1 MNNIFHQLIFGP
13 IRSRRLGLSLGINA
27 VIPDRKYCN
36 FNCVYCECGWTEKLK
51 EQIRFPSVQEIE
63 IALEAKLKELKQAKE
78 QLNSITFSGNGEPT
92 LHPAFK
98 DIVEAV
104 ILLRDRFFP
113 EAKISVLSN
122 ATMLTKELVKEAL
135 TLVDNPILKLD
146 APIPELVSVI
156 NQPALGITFEQI
168 LTGLQSFPVPFYL
181 QTIFLEMTTED
192 GKIYNNFDEKVLE
205 KWLDILPTFNLKG
218 WMIYPL
224 DRPAPHRG
232 VRKLSPEEMNF
243 IKDYF
248 AKRISIP
255 ILVSY

>member
-13 IRSRRLGLSLGINA
+13 IRSRRLGSSLGINA
-27 VIPDRKYCN
+27 VLPDQKYCN
-36 FNCVYCECGWTEKLK
+36 FNCVYCECGWSEKIK
-51 EQIRFPSVQEIE
+51 EKVHFPTVKEIAV
-63 IALEAKLKELKQAKE
+63 ALEAKLTELKQAGE

-92 LHPAFK
+92 LHPYFK
-98 DIVEAV
+98 DIVKEV
-104 ILLRDRFFP
+104 ILLRDSFFP

-122 ATMLTKELVKEAL
+122 ATMLTKETIREAL
-135 TLVDNPILKLD
+135 LLVDNPILKLD

-156 NQPALGITFEQI
+156 NQPSLGITFEQI

-181 QTIFLEMTTED
+181 QTIFLEMVTDE
-192 GKIYNNFDEKVLE
+192 GKIYNNFDEKILE
-205 KWLDILPTFNLKG
+205 KWLDLLPTFNLKG

-232 VRKLSPEEMNF
+232 VRKLSPEKMNF

-248 AKRISIP
+248 TKRISIP